1 MAKNTFHPLDAHI
14 GICLRRLRNKKHYS
28 LEQVGEWLNL
38 SKQQV
43 SRLEHGK
50 SRLNVVQLFQLA
62 RGFNVP
68 ISWFFEEFQDSPE
81 EIQWVGNMV
90 REDRRVW
97 QPVNAED
104 DAQKLLAL
112 WMMLKN
118 PAIQKQIIQLLEA
131 MVTASQA

>member
-1 MAKNTFHPLDAHI
+1 MAKNEFHPLDEHI

-50 SRLNVVQLFQLA
+50 SRLNVLQLYQLA

-68 ISWFFEEFQDSPE
+68 ISWFFEEFHDSE
-81 EIQWVGNMV
+81 DEIKWVGNML
-90 REDRRVW
+90 REDRSIW
-97 QPVNAED
+97 QAVNIGD
-104 DAQKLLAL
+104 QTQKLLAL
-112 WMMLKN
+112 WMMLDN
-118 PAIQKQIIQLLEA
+118 PKIQQQIVHLLEA
-131 MVTASQA
+131 MVEV